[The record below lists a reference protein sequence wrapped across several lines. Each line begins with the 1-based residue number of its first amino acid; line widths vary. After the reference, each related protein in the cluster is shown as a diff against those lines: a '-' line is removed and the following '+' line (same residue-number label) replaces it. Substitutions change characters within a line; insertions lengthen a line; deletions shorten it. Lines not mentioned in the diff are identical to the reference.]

1 MHLGQALDTL
11 HSAMENFTSQ
21 HLRFELNWEHLIETP
36 LNRIEPFLV
45 HRSQDWDFLRFF
57 TDRLQKAA
65 GLLYSRWQG
74 LLSR

>member
-11 HSAMENFTSQ
+11 HSAKENFTSQ

-65 GLLYSRWQG
+65 GLPYSRWQG